1 MARQKNINSAI
12 ALYGI
17 GSPVEN
23 LYAGGQVKAKRADKT
38 CRQSVNRKKPIGMT
52 NAEDFLYACGAF
64 NNVKYS
70 AEGDELDKEIDNDD
84 NFDFFPLKNPD
95 TGELVDLVKNEGLYS
110 LIDGNIQF
118 YKGKNT
124 HSTPKTGN
132 KGLCSYSIGDTIG
145 YVQDWGEGNRN
156 VSYRKYVDVSNE
168 TGANLNKK
176 IGRDANYIK
185 RDTSSI
191 AVMRKVDANGNMT
204 NVPYTTIKGLKT
216 FERVCN
222 KLSGGLYA
230 KTKFSVQALIG
241 LGKWALSKD
250 ERKRVDEYNKAR
262 KELLDNRDAIVKYL
276 DDIKN
281 KQIDLAKQAGN
292 PKKDV
297 NKSGTYWN
305 GIMNEFVAKNMNSFI
320 SAYTDGAK
328 LKNYLDSKCKKATS
342 TTAAYKD
349 VISRLYFS
357 SQWFRN
363 YNTFNNGSYGTIA
376 IVDSTAKEIYNST
389 KEKEAHKGDSEF
401 GLTKAIWDKVPTKNN
416 RVDVFMVG
424 IAYWLQQLGE
434 KGFESLTDEN
444 SEEYYKNCVKVCSYA
459 FQGLYLQPLKTWTKS
474 TENTQSTAFVR
485 KYVVGE
491 LISKGYNLANLK
503 TLAGGVYI
511 VDGNAFYTN
520 VIISY
525 RWANSLSTYVNY
537 PIFDTDY
544 TLMQIEGIYD
554 KCHAINERNLVLQK
568 TINNLVKK
576 SKYIE
581 SKNAFCINVINQVK
595 KDFKALKDKFDESSP
610 YRRAVKRGR
619 ELKRELL
626 PLREQG
632 AYLEADMDKI
642 EVNMNKIK
650 KDIEQYQLILDDV
663 SIDQTARDKADKML
677 DKLTE
682 DLDTWLTKQ
691 ESKIDEHDKLDE
703 EKIKPR
709 ETEFETLGT
718 IVTKVMDIYGSYKRK
733 DARRTYRIKKKEL
746 KDELKNLYG
755 KYWRKKGNWKDIKI
769 EYKVDR
775 NKVLQEYQSIFGK
788 LAHGAVAFLLLP
800 ARNIVTV
807 LLMLN
812 IGGMTT
818 RLEQMKN
825 VHDGNGKT
833 SDEIKVRNL
842 YELILQRWYSIGG
855 KKEFLDQIIAK
866 YGKAT
871 PIKNKSGEPE
881 DILAENNLNAEEIA
895 SMDSEI
901 KLDATGKQYLN
912 FVVSE
917 YIATI
922 LGYVKSFFGWLWA
935 FLTKW
940 GSLICKLFGALL
952 GGKENEPTIGSDISY
967 DKAKAS
973 ALELAN
979 LELILNGND
988 GNTPIDPYPTEAQ
1001 KEQMVSLITEQGYTA
1016 IQAYEEVMGVKLDYY
1031 TDSDGNIHFKS
1042 QNPNKS
1048 LGIGLGIGVGVLA
1061 LGGILWA
1068 VLSD

>member
-1 MARQKNINSAI
+1 MAKREYINSAMG
-12 ALYGI
+12 LYGV
-17 GSPVEN
+17 GSPSGN
-23 LYAGGQVKAKRADKT
+23 LYTNAQSKAKRADKKSQQAEN
-38 CRQSVNRKKPIGMT
+38 CEKPIGMK

-64 NNVKYS
+64 GDVKYS
-70 AEGDELDKEIDNDD
+70 AEGDDLDKEIDNED

-95 TGELVDLVKNEGLYS
+95 TGKLVDLVKNEGLYS
-110 LIDGNIQF
+110 LIDGKIQF
-118 YKGKNT
+118 YKDKNT
-124 HSTPKTGN
+124 HDTPKTGN

-145 YVQDWGEGNRN
+145 YVQDWGEGNKA

-176 IGRDANYIK
+176 IGRDANHIK
-185 RDTSSI
+185 RETSDI

-204 NVPYTTIKGLKT
+204 NVPYTTIKGLKK

-222 KLSGGLYA
+222 KLTSGLYA
-230 KTKFSVQALIG
+230 KTKFSVQALVG

-250 ERKRVDEYNKAR
+250 ERKKVDEYNKAR
-262 KELLDNRDAIVKYL
+262 KELSDNRDTIVKYL

-281 KQIDLAKQAGN
+281 KQIDLAKQAGD

-297 NKSGTYWN
+297 NKSGMFWN
-305 GIMNEFVAKNMNSFI
+305 GIMNEFVAKNMNTFI
-320 SAYTDGAK
+320 GYYTDGVK
-328 LKNYLDSKCKKATS
+328 LKNYLDSKCKKPTS

-349 VISRLYFS
+349 VITRLYSS

-363 YNTFNNGSYGTIA
+363 YYTFNNVSYG
-376 IVDSTAKEIYNST
+376 VVQVVNDTAREIYNST
-389 KEKEAHKGDSEF
+389 KEKEGQKGDSEF
-401 GLTKAIWDKVPTKNN
+401 GLTKAVWDKVPTNGSN
-416 RVDVFMVG
+416 VSIFAVG

-434 KGFESLTDEN
+434 KGFESVTDEN

-459 FQGLYLQPLKTWTKS
+459 FHGLYLQPLETWTKS
-474 TENTQSTAFVR
+474 TESTENTAFVR
-485 KYVVGE
+485 KEVVDE
-491 LISKGYNLANLK
+491 LIGKGYNLANLK
-503 TLAGGVYI
+503 TLADGVHD

-525 RWANSLSTYVNY
+525 RWANSLSTYENY
-537 PIFDTDY
+537 PVFDTDY

-554 KCHAINERNLVLQK
+554 KCHAINERNLVLEK
-568 TINNLVKK
+568 TINNLVKN

-581 SKNAFCINVINQVK
+581 SKNAFCVNVIQNG
-595 KDFKALKDKFDESSP
+595 KDKFKELKDKFDESSP

-632 AYLEADMDKI
+632 ANLEADMEKI
-642 EVNMNKIK
+642 EVNMTKIK
-650 KDIEQYQLILDDV
+650 QDIETYQLILDDE

-677 DKLTE
+677 DKLTD
-682 DLDTWLTKQ
+682 DLDGWITKQ
-691 ESKIDEHDKLDE
+691 ENKIAEHDKLDE

-733 DARRTYRIKKKEL
+733 DARMTYRIKKREV
-746 KDELKNLYG
+746 KDELKKLYG
-755 KYWRKKGNWKDIKI
+755 KYWRKEGNWKDIKI
-769 EYKVDR
+769 EFKVER

-788 LAHGAVAFLLLP
+788 IAHGALAFVLMP

-855 KKEFLDQIIAK
+855 KREFLDKIIAK
-866 YGKAT
+866 YGKAK
-871 PIKNKSGEPE
+871 PIANKSGEPDE
-881 DILAENNLNAEEIA
+881 ILAENNLNAEEIA
-895 SMDSEI
+895 SMDSDI

-922 LGYVKSFFGWLWA
+922 LGYVKSFFCWLWA
-935 FLTKW
+935 FLTQW

-952 GGKENEPTIGSDISY
+952 GGKDDEPTIGGGMNY
-967 DKAKAS
+967 DPAEDCAGQL
-973 ALELAN
+973 ALLESFLATN
-979 LELILNGND
+979 PDPMPTDEQKQKMTDLICD
-988 GNTPIDPYPTEAQ
+988 
-1001 KEQMVSLITEQGYTA
+1001 KGYTFQ
-1016 IQAYEEVMGVKLDYY
+1016 QAYEEVTGVKLTIK
-1031 TDSDGNIHFKS
+1031 TDANGNTIIVAEGKTA
-1042 QNPNKS
+1042 
-1048 LGIGLGIGVGVLA
+1048 LGIGLGVGIGILA

>member
-1 MARQKNINSAI
+1 MAKVEYVNSAMG
-12 ALYGI
+12 LYGV
-17 GSPVEN
+17 GSPTGN
-23 LYAGGQVKAKRADKT
+23 LYTNAQSKAKRADKKAQQAEN
-38 CRQSVNRKKPIGMT
+38 CKKPIGMT

-64 NNVKYS
+64 SDIKYS
-70 AEGDELDKEIDNDD
+70 AEGDELDKEIDNED

-110 LIDGNIQF
+110 LIDGKIQF
-118 YKGKNT
+118 YKDVNT
-124 HSTPKTGN
+124 HDTPKTGN
-132 KGLCSYSIGDTIG
+132 KGLCSYSMGDTIG
-145 YVQDWGEGNRN
+145 YVQDWGQGNKS

-176 IGRDANYIK
+176 IGRDANHIK
-185 RDTSSI
+185 RETSDI

-204 NVPYTTIKGLKT
+204 NVPYTTIKGLKK

-230 KTKFSVQALIG
+230 TTKFGVQALVG

-250 ERKRVDEYNKAR
+250 ERKKVDEYNKAR
-262 KELLDNRDAIVKYL
+262 KELSDNRDTIIKYL

-292 PKKDV
+292 PKKDA

-305 GIMNEFVAKNMNSFI
+305 GTMNKLVSSDMNNIIGRYSE
-320 SAYTDGAK
+320 GVK

-342 TTAAYKD
+342 TNAEYKD
-349 VISRLYFS
+349 VISRLYWGS
-357 SQWFRN
+357 LWYRN
-363 YNTFNNGSYGTIA
+363 YYAFKNNSFGEG
-376 IVDSTAKEIYNST
+376 DSVSAVAKEIYNST
-389 KEKEAHKGDSEF
+389 SEKESHKGDSEF
-401 GLTKAIWDKVPTKNN
+401 GLSKSVWDKAPTNSIYA
-416 RVDVFMVG
+416 VG
-424 IAYWLQQLGE
+424 VAYWLQQLGE
-434 KGFESLTDEN
+434 KGFESVTDEN

-459 FQGLYLQPLKTWTKS
+459 FWGLYLNPLKSWATASDT
-474 TENTQSTAFVR
+474 TTQNVAYIQKFFVSDL
-485 KYVVGE
+485 V
-491 LISKGYNLANLK
+491 SQGYSLSNLQ
-503 TLAGGVYI
+503 TLAKGAYTI
-511 VDGNAFYTN
+511 DGNAFYTN

-525 RWANSLSTYVNY
+525 RWANSLSTYENY
-537 PIFDTDY
+537 PVFDTDY

-554 KCHAINERNLVLQK
+554 KCHAINERNLVLEK
-568 TINNLVKK
+568 TINNLVKN

-581 SKNAFCINVINQVK
+581 SKNAFCVNVIQNGK
-595 KDFKALKDKFDESSP
+595 EKFKELKDKFDESSP

-632 AYLEADMDKI
+632 AKLEADMEKI
-642 EVNMNKIK
+642 EVNMTKIK
-650 KDIEQYQLILDDV
+650 KDIETYQMILDDT
-663 SIDQTARDKADKML
+663 SNEQSAKDNADKML
-677 DKLTE
+677 DKLTD
-682 DLDTWLTKQ
+682 DLDGWLTKQ
-691 ESKIDEHDKLDE
+691 ETKIEEHDKLDE

-733 DARRTYRIKKKEL
+733 DARMTYRIKKREV
-746 KDELKNLYG
+746 KDELKKLYG
-755 KYWRKKGNWKDIKI
+755 KGWRKEGNWKDIKI
-769 EYKVDR
+769 EYKVER
-775 NKVLQEYQSIFGK
+775 NKVLQEYQSFFGK
-788 LAHGAVAFLLLP
+788 IAHGAVAFLLMP
-800 ARNIVTV
+800 ARNIVTI

-855 KKEFLDQIIAK
+855 KKEFLDKIIAK
-866 YGKAT
+866 YGKAK
-871 PIKNKSGEPE
+871 PIENKSGEPDE
-881 DILAENNLNAEEIA
+881 ILAENNLNAEEIA

-922 LGYVKSFFGWLWA
+922 LGYVKSFFCWLWA
-935 FLTKW
+935 FLKQW
-940 GSLICKLFGALL
+940 GSLICKLFGALF
-952 GGKENEPTIGSDISY
+952 GGKDDEATIGNEMNY
-967 DKAKAS
+967 DPAETS

-1001 KEQMVSLITEQGYTA
+1001 KEQMVSLIIEQGYTA
-1016 IQAYEEVMGVKLDYY
+1016 IQAYEEVMGVKLDYW
-1031 TDSDGNIHFKS
+1031 TDADGNIHFRVL
-1042 QNPNKS
+1042 NPLKNW
-1048 LGIGLGIGVGVLA
+1048 GIGLGVGIGAIA